1 MQIITERAKYLQLL
15 EQVASLAKVAQSD
28 AMSTRISA
36 LTESVRKGELL
47 IPIVGGFSAG
57 KSTLLNT
64 LMGRSL
70 LPTAIRPETAL
81 ATELHYGDVEY
92 IDAFDSQNQA
102 HRYEIS
108 QFAEINNNAANYTH
122 LKIYLNCS
130 LLRDIEPAVLV
141 DMPGFESPLDL
152 HNKAID
158 YYLDKGCLYVGLIS
172 CQDGTLT
179 ESMLLQ
185 LEKIDSYGCPFH
197 IFVSKTDLRT
207 QSEVDEVVETIQGQL
222 SIAFLGSDMKVG
234 TVNNKSAQQ
243 VEALLTSIDCN
254 ALFRNKYLPSIK
266 QVCEALSSDLKMQVD
281 VMEQGEHETI
291 EQAVRSMNNA
301 INELK
306 QKQHNLSLNLES
318 QFNLNQ
324 LQNEVIVRVESDL
337 KCHSD
342 QIVTQ
347 VMAGHLDQAQAS
359 FTDVVHT
366 AVVNALNGKLQE
378 IDQKIFKQY
387 QEVIGA
393 VDLELKQNCM
403 SSIDLSSQVAQLVKT
418 DFDLSRIL
426 VNDLNS
432 DSNDSDDLSTMVLKG
447 LRFLSKALPLK
458 NIVTG
463 VVILLNDL
471 LPGLISK
478 LFNKIN
484 KDAVREKAKE
494 LLENLFVNQVLA
506 DLKPKVLT
514 LLTQEVRNK
523 INAVSASFAKIVEE
537 KSASMQQII
546 EQRKTEPSAQQTKI
560 SELKQA
566 SAKIDSLVQNL
577 A

>member
-70 LPTAIRPETAL
+70 LPTAVRPETAL

-108 QFAEINNNAANYTH
+108 QFDEINNNAANYTH

-222 SIAFLGSDMKVG
+222 SIAFLGSDMEVG
-234 TVNNKSAQQ
+234 SVNNKSAQQ
-243 VEALLTSIDCN
+243 VEALLNSIDCN

-266 QVCEALSSDLKMQVD
+266 QVCEALSSDLKMQAT
-281 VMEQGEHETI
+281 VMEQGEQEKI
-291 EQAVRSMNNA
+291 EQAVRAMNSA
-301 INELK
+301 IDELK
-306 QKQHNLSLNLES
+306 QKQQNLSLNLES
-318 QFNLNQ
+318 QFNLIQ
-324 LQNEVIVRVESDL
+324 LQTDVVDQIEYDLKDHSNQIISLALRSDL
-337 KCHSD
+337 NK
-342 QIVTQ
+342 
-347 VMAGHLDQAQAS
+347 AQAY
-359 FTDVVHT
+359 FTDVVHA
-366 AVVNALNGKLQE
+366 AVAKALNGKLQE
-378 IDQKIFKQY
+378 IDQKIFEQY

-393 VDLELKQNCM
+393 IDLKLKQSCM
-403 SSIDLSSQVAQLVKT
+403 SSIDLSAMVAHLVKT
-418 DFDLSRIL
+418 DYDLSRL
-426 VNDLNS
+426 VQKPKSDPNEANDLS
-432 DSNDSDDLSTMVLKG
+432 KTVLETLGTLSILI
-447 LRFLSKALPLK
+447 APLK
-458 NIVTG
+458 NIIENIIKVLG
-463 VVILLNDL
+463 GL
-471 LPGLISK
+471 LPILFVK
-478 LFNKIN
+478 LFTKI
-484 KDAVREKAKE
+484 DEGVIREKAQT
-494 LLENLFVNQVLA
+494 LLESIFKSVLA

-514 LLTQEVRNK
+514 LLTQEVNNK
-523 INAVSASFAKIVEE
+523 INAVSASFAKVVEE

-546 EQRKTEPSAQQTKI
+546 EQRKTETSEQQAKI

-566 SAKIDSLVQNL
+566 SAKIDSLMQNL